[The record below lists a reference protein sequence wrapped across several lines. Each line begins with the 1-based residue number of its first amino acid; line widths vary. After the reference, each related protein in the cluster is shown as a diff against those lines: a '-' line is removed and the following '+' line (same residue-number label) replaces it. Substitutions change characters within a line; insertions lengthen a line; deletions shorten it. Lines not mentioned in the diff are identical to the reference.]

1 VPFIQ
6 VTCIEGPSPDQCA
19 AVIERLTQVVM
30 DEFRV
35 PAGSVN
41 VVVTMVP
48 ASRWGSGGHL
58 LGDVLAAQAAKP
70 G

>member
-19 AVIERLTQVVM
+19 AVIERLTQVVV
-30 DEFRV
+30 DEFGV
-35 PAGSVN
+35 PASSVN

-48 ASRWGSGGHL
+48 PSRWGSGGRL
-58 LGDVLAAQAAKP
+58 LGDVMASSSQR